1 MAFIIDGK
9 FNINN
14 SINLREVRESY
25 GISDFIFKI
34 DLSESILNFIS

>member
-14 SINLREVRESY
+14 SINLREVRESH

-34 DLSESILNFIS
+34 DLSKSTLNFIS